1 MTEYI
6 SISDAARIIGCSVS
20 YVHILVKGRTRENGN
35 HEPPR
40 FTDVLR
46 YDKNHY
52 TWYEINKDEVSQ
64 YAKARKTW
72 KESKAQR

>member
-6 SISDAARIIGCSVS
+6 TISEAAQIIGCSVA
-20 YVHILVKGRTRENGN
+20 YVHILVKGRTRENGK

-40 FTDVLR
+40 FMDVLR

-52 TWYEINKDEVSQ
+52 TWYAINKDEVSQ
-64 YAKARKTW
+64 FAKARKTW
-72 KESKAQR
+72 NNSKAQR